1 MASLPITLQ
10 TPAKINL
17 YLGVHEGRDSEGF
30 HRVDS
35 LTACLDVFD
44 TVVLEDAEEL
54 SVTCVPP
61 VGIMQE
67 HNTCWHAARAMERE
81 FGRSANV
88 AIRVEK
94 HIPDQAGLG
103 ASSSDAAAVIYGLCA
118 LWGEDPKGE
127 RAVRA
132 ARAVGSDVALFLVGS
147 PVYLEGR
154 GDVPVEVFPAVRES
168 HIALIK
174 PPQAGVNTPGAYAE
188 FDRLPAERG
197 DAEPVRVALR
207 EGDLNSAAAHLAN
220 NLEAVAERLVPGLAG
235 LIEWATDYIG
245 VLRALVTGSGT
256 CIYCICES
264 EAVAEKVVRAAR
276 DRGIWAQVAHVLDH
290 GPEIVTG

>member
-1 MASLPITLQ
+1 MISELFHKIHSRFKHEFLYSS
-10 TPAKINL
+10 AKINL

-103 ASSSDAAAVIYGLCA
+103 ASSSDAAAVIWRIRYC
-118 LWGEDPKGE
+118 
-127 RAVRA
+127 
-132 ARAVGSDVALFLVGS
+132 
-147 PVYLEGR
+147 
-154 GDVPVEVFPAVRES
+154 
-168 HIALIK
+168 
-174 PPQAGVNTPGAYAE
+174 
-188 FDRLPAERG
+188 
-197 DAEPVRVALR
+197 LR
-207 EGDLNSAAAHLAN
+207 RRIS
-220 NLEAVAERLVPGLAG
+220 
-235 LIEWATDYIG
+235 
-245 VLRALVTGSGT
+245 S
-256 CIYCICES
+256 S
-264 EAVAEKVVRAAR
+264 
-276 DRGIWAQVAHVLDH
+276 
-290 GPEIVTG
+290 